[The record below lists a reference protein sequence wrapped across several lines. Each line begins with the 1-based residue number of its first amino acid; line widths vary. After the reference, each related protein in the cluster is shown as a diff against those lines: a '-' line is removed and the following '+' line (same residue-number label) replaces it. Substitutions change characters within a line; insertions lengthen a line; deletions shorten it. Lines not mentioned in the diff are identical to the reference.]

1 MWYIEA
7 GCGESNPVAFN
18 GTAPRKYRYMDV
30 HDPQSSSP
38 PNPNDVNPRLVKVA
52 RLEFFLLLT
61 RYALLVLYGM
71 LYRYA
76 ETPPFDILGMLVLA
90 IPFLAHNAAVH
101 AIGYLGCYHLY
112 LRGGNLL
119 IHLVQIT
126 ILVTL
131 TGAEGSPFTIA
142 FFFVLL
148 AQVFYAP
155 HFRHIHTVIFGCVFA
170 YLMAVVA
177 HALVFEEKR
186 LWLHLIAT
194 LGGLI
199 VCYGL
204 IRSLANLLFTIEL
217 GLQTRAQELASSKAT
232 LRTILDSAGGA
243 IIVYDENEFITDGNA
258 KACEFFNRPR
268 ERLLGVRF
276 RQFFFDDG
284 TLPSKLATLNA
295 RGEYQGELLAVLP
308 EGDEFNVSVSVR
320 SFIQEGRRFF
330 VALLHDVTEQ
340 KHVQEATRK
349 ANIRLE
355 QINQEL
361 QQVDSLRNAFFGAV
375 SQRLRSPL
383 SAILGYT
390 DLLLQEELGAL
401 NAEQRKAV
409 QSCRR
414 SVIRV
419 FGLVDEA
426 FEDQG
431 NVSREAQAEE
441 FSSGDAPV
449 APGQIGSSTD

>member
-1 MWYIEA
+1 
-7 GCGESNPVAFN
+7 
-18 GTAPRKYRYMDV
+18 MDD
-30 HDPQSSSP
+30 HDPHTSSP
-38 PNPNDVNPRLVKVA
+38 PSPDDVNPRLVKVA
-52 RLEFFLLLT
+52 RLEFVLLLA
-61 RYALLVLYGM
+61 RYAILVLYGV
-71 LYRYA
+71 LFYA
-76 ETPPFDILGMLVLA
+76 GHAPFDGLGMLVLA
-90 IPFLAHNAAVH
+90 IPYLAHNVAVH
-101 AIGYLGCYHLY
+101 TIGNMGWHHLY
-112 LRGGNLL
+112 LRGANLL
-119 IHLVQIT
+119 VHLVQIT

-131 TGAEGSPFTIA
+131 TGAENSPFTIA

-155 HFRHIHTVIFGCVFA
+155 HFRHIQTVVFGCVSAF
-170 YLMAVVA
+170 LLAVVA
-177 HALVFEEKR
+177 HALVYQR
-186 LWLHLIAT
+186 VPDWLHLLVT
-194 LGGLI
+194 FGGM
-199 VCYGL
+199 VFCYGL

-258 KACEFFNRPR
+258 QACEFFQRPR
-268 ERLLGVRF
+268 ERLLGLRF

-308 EGDEFNVSVSVR
+308 EGDEFNVLVSVR

-340 KHVQEATRK
+340 KNVQEATRK

-390 DLLLQEELGAL
+390 DLLLEEELGAL

-414 SVIRV
+414 SVTRV

-426 FEDQG
+426 FEDQRSARG
-431 NVSREAQAEE
+431 EGPKDSQAI
-441 FSSGDAPV
+441 GIGAAPSEHGGHP
-449 APGQIGSSTD
+449 AD